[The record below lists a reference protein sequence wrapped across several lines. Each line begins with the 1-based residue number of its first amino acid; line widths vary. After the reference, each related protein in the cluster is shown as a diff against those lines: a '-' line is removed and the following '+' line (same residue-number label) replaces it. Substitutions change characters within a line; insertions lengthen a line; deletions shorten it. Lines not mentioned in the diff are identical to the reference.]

1 MVGDEDT
8 GSSYKTDSS
17 PKGRYYGWYLIPVF
31 GTVMLVATTPLFHA
45 MGIWAVA
52 MENAFG
58 WNRTK
63 LSLALTFTRVEGG
76 ILGPLEGYLID
87 KFGTRRMV
95 LIGMLIMAVGWII
108 FSRINHLFVFYLAY
122 LVIALGQGLGSWLA
136 LNTMINNWFVRRR
149 SMAMG
154 LGNSVSRLGSL
165 LLVPF
170 LAWLMDPDFPGR
182 FGWSNTSLVLGI
194 VLILVAFPITRLIRN
209 KPEEYGLLPDGDT
222 PEEAMKHKEEAIKA
236 GTEQIDFTVSQ
247 ALKEPSFWLISFGHG
262 FTSMVLLALMLHLA
276 PMMTD
281 EGYSIQTAAY
291 VVSGYTGVSMIFQLI
306 GGYVGD
312 RVPKNVALMVFTM
325 SQALGVLLLTFGP
338 PTLLVAY
345 GFALLFGIGFGG
357 RNPISA
363 AIRGDYF
370 GRKNF
375 GKIMGISQVPM
386 NVLLLIGPVFA
397 GFMRDWKGDYTIA
410 FGVLGVLC
418 MFGGICFFFAKKP
431 SSPNT
436 SVVGS

>member
-1 MVGDEDT
+1 
-8 GSSYKTDSS
+8 
-17 PKGRYYGWYLIPVF
+17 
-31 GTVMLVATTPLFHA
+31 MLVATTPLFHA

-108 FSRINHLFVFYLAY
+108 FSRINHLFVFYIAY

-136 LNTMINNWFVRRR
+136 LNTMINNWFVRKR

-154 LGNSVSRLGSL
+154 LGNSVSRFGSL
-165 LLVPF
+165 ILVPL
-170 LAWLMDPDFPGR
+170 LAWLMDPDFPER
-182 FGWSNTSLVLGI
+182 FGWSNTSLVIGI
-194 VLILVAFPITRLIRN
+194 VVILLAFPLTRLIRN
-209 KPEEYGLLPDGDT
+209 RPEDHGLLPDGDT
-222 PEEAMKHKEEAIKA
+222 PEEARKYKEEAVKA
-236 GTEQIDFTVSQ
+236 GVEQIDFTVSQ
-247 ALKEPSFWLISFGHG
+247 ALREPSFWLISFGHG

-291 VVSGYTGVSMIFQLI
+291 VVSGYTGVSMVFQLV
-306 GGYVGD
+306 GGYMGD

-431 SSPNT
+431 SYPNT
-436 SVVGS
+436 SIVPS